1 MLTREQM
8 RKLVLLTK
16 VDAADFIH
24 QVGHGS
30 PRNGSFEFE
39 YQRLLEKILD
49 KAHLVDFAGEAG
61 ISIDEAARQ
70 MAAHAD
76 LHA

>member
-16 VDAADFIH
+16 VDVSDFAYKF
-24 QVGHGS
+24 GNSS
-30 PRNGSFEFE
+30 PRNGSFEFAL
-39 YQRLLEKILD
+39 QGLLEKILD
-49 KAHLVDFAGEAG
+49 RAQLVDFAGEAG